1 MIVKKVHLGDS
12 GQEKL
17 KKGIRILTEAVAS
30 TMGPGGRPVIMESEH
45 HVGGKTI
52 TKDGVSVA
60 KAINVFDATE
70 QLGITIAREAS
81 VQTATAAGDGTST
94 ALVLL
99 QGLLDAADELITEK
113 HNVTQVVR
121 HIHTLTDDAV
131 KFLDKKSKKVTKKK
145 LDQVAT
151 ISANNDP
158 ALGKMIS
165 DLFGKVK
172 VVTAEFG
179 KQPFVTTEIID
190 GMKFDRGYANEYFI
204 TDQEREV
211 AELDN
216 PLILLTDMT
225 IEKLGGH
232 LESILGPI
240 IRENRSLLIIGNM
253 SDQARAT
260 LAANKMKGVIKAV
273 NVTPPN
279 FGYRQ
284 KEMMKDLEVVLGAK
298 YYSEE
303 TGDGLHNITLDGL
316 GTAKKVIISSD
327 RTVIYRSEEIDPQP
341 LKDRL
346 EELKSKM
353 ASDKTLAEKKDTES
367 RIANIEGGVGIIH
380 VGAPS
385 DIEAKELYDRVDDAV
400 RAVGAAM
407 QEGIL
412 PGGGVAIMHYVNEIN
427 NYPPDINYQCAV
439 DILKRTLVAPFM
451 TIIQNAG
458 LDPVDIASN
467 IVEIGDF
474 GYGFDVKNEKYGMM
488 EKMGVIDP
496 TMVTKSALK
505 NAVSVATTI
514 MSSQV
519 VIVNMRENESV

>member
-45 HVGGKTI
+45 HVGGKTVS
-52 TKDGVSVA
+52 KDGVTVA

-70 QLGITIAREAS
+70 QLGINIAREAS
-81 VQTATAAGDGTST
+81 TKTATIAGDSTTT
-94 ALVLL
+94 ALVIL
-99 QGLLDAADELITEK
+99 QALLDAADYHLTDK
-113 HNVTQVVR
+113 HNVTQVIR
-121 HIHTLTDDAV
+121 HINTLTDDAV
-131 KFLDKKSKKVTKKK
+131 KFLDKKSKKATKSRM
-145 LDQVAT
+145 DQVAS

-158 ALGKMIS
+158 ELGKMIS

-172 VVTAEFG
+172 VVTPEFG
-179 KQPFVTTEIID
+179 KHPYVTTEIID

-273 NVTPPN
+273 NVIPPN

-316 GTAKKVIISSD
+316 GTARKVVISVD
-327 RTVIYRSEEIDPQP
+327 RTVIYRSDEIDEQP

-367 RIANIEGGVGIIH
+367 RIANIEGGVGIVH

-385 DIEAKELYDRVDDAV
+385 EIETKELYDRVDDAI
-400 RAVGAAM
+400 RAVSAALE
-407 QEGIL
+407 EGIL
-412 PGGGVAIMHYVNEIN
+412 PGGGSSLMHYEFSKEIQK
-427 NYPPDINYQCAV
+427 DINKQVAEEIFYLA
-439 DILKRTLVAPFM
+439 LEAPFNRIM
-451 TIIQNAG
+451 LNAG
-458 LDPVDIASN
+458 LNPNDIFEN
-467 IVEIGDF
+467 IMEVGEF
-474 GYGFDVKNEKYGMM
+474 GYGFDAKNDKYGMM

-496 TMVTKSALK
+496 TLATKSALK

-519 VIVNMRENESV
+519 VIVNMRENESL

>member
-81 VQTATAAGDGTST
+81 VQTATAAGDGTTT
-94 ALVLL
+94 ALVIL
-99 QGLLDAADELITEK
+99 QGMLDAADAHLTDK

-121 HIHTLTDDAV
+121 HIHTLTDDAI

-158 ALGKMIS
+158 ELGKMIS

-172 VVTAEFG
+172 IVTAEIG

-273 NVTPPN
+273 NVIPPN

-316 GTAKKVIISSD
+316 GTARKVVISVD
-327 RTVIYRSEEIDPQP
+327 RTVIYRSDEIDEQP

-367 RIANIEGGVGIIH
+367 RIANIEGGVGIVH

-385 DIEAKELYDRVDDAV
+385 EIETKELYDRVDDAI
-400 RAVGAAM
+400 RAVSAALE
-407 QEGIL
+407 EGIL
-412 PGGGVAIMHYVNEIN
+412 PGGGSSLMHYEFSKEIQK
-427 NYPPDINYQCAV
+427 DINKQVAEEIFYLA
-439 DILKRTLVAPFM
+439 LEAPFNRIM
-451 TIIQNAG
+451 LNAG
-458 LDPVDIASN
+458 LNPNDIFEN
-467 IVEIGDF
+467 IMEVGEF
-474 GYGFDVKNEKYGMM
+474 GYGFDAKNDKYGMM

-496 TMVTKSALK
+496 TLATKSALK

-519 VIVNMRENESV
+519 VIVNMRENESL

>member
-1 MIVKKVHLGDS
+1 MVVKKVHLGDS
-12 GQEKL
+12 GQKKL
-17 KKGIRILTEAVAS
+17 KDGIRILTEAVAS
-30 TMGPGGRPVIMESEH
+30 TMGPGGRPVIMESEY
-45 HVGGKTI
+45 HVGGKTVS
-52 TKDGVSVA
+52 KDGVTVA
-60 KAINVFDATE
+60 KSINLFDATE
-70 QLGITIAREAS
+70 QLGVNIAREAS
-81 VQTATAAGDGTST
+81 IKTATIAGDSTTT
-94 ALVLL
+94 ALVIL
-99 QGLLDAADELITEK
+99 QALLDAADKYITDK
-113 HNVTQVVR
+113 HNVTQVIR
-121 HIHTLTDDAV
+121 HINTLTEDAV
-131 KFLDKKSKKVTKKK
+131 KFLDKKSKKATKRRM
-145 LDQVAT
+145 DEVAT

-158 ALGKMIS
+158 ELGKMIS

-172 VVTAEFG
+172 IVTAEIG

-211 AELDN
+211 AELEN

-232 LESILGPI
+232 LESILEPI
-240 IRENRSLLIIGNM
+240 IRERRSLLIIGNM

-273 NVTPPN
+273 NVIPPN

-303 TGDGLHNITLDGL
+303 TGDGLHNITMDGL
-316 GTAKKVIISSD
+316 GTAKKVIISAD
-327 RTVIYRSEEIDPQP
+327 RTVIYRSDEIDQEP
-341 LKDRL
+341 LKTRL

-353 ASDKTLAEKKDTES
+353 ASDKTLEEKKDTEA
-367 RIANIEGGVGIIH
+367 RIANIEGGVGIVH

-385 DIEAKELYDRVDDAV
+385 EIETKELYDRVDDAV
-400 RAVGAAM
+400 RAVSAAI
-407 QEGIL
+407 QDGIL
-412 PGGGVAIMHYVNEIN
+412 PGGGSSLMFYEPKWNTPE
-427 NYPPDINYQCAV
+427 DINKLIAQRIFLDAME
-439 DILKRTLVAPFM
+439 APFNRIM
-451 TIIQNAG
+451 TNAG
-458 LDPVDIASN
+458 LDPNEIKTN
-467 IVEIGDF
+467 IMEVCEF
-474 GYGFDVKNEKYGMM
+474 GYGFDAKNDKYGMM

-496 TMVTKSALK
+496 TLATKSALK